1 MTTVALFVGDASLDL
16 TLRIPRVP
24 EPDEKIRVDAIAEAP
39 GGVVTNAAV
48 AASRAGARVRLLLN
62 LGSDLASETF
72 RKCLAAEGLSM
83 EAGCGEGALCRATIL
98 LDRDGEKRLLLYP
111 GQSMYPTLAQVE
123 SVDLANVGW
132 VHTAAYDI
140 AVAARLAVRCRA
152 AGIPWSVD
160 LEPAT
165 FALGIAS
172 LAPVLNGAATVF
184 CNNRAADLLGGDPA
198 GGLLDLGVLSVVAT
212 RGPAGAVLYRPDE
225 MVAVAAP
232 SVGLLDTTG
241 AGDCLAG
248 WFVAERL
255 RGAAPADAIH
265 LAVAAATFSC
275 GRFGAHASFPLAEE
289 MAAA

>member
-1 MTTVALFVGDASLDL
+1 MTTVALFAGDASLDL

-72 RKCLAAEGLSM
+72 RKCLSTEGLSV

-111 GQSMYPTLAQVE
+111 GQSMYPTPAQVE

-140 AVAARLAVRCRA
+140 AVAARLAARCRA

-165 FALGIAS
+165 FPLGIAS
-172 LAPVLNGAATVF
+172 LAPVLNGVATVF
-184 CNNRAADLLGGDPA
+184 CNNHAADLLGGDPA
-198 GGLLDLGVLSVVAT
+198 GALLDLGVLSVVAT
-212 RGPAGAVLYRPDE
+212 RGPAGAVLYQSDE
-225 MVAVAAP
+225 TVAVAAP

-255 RGAAPADAIH
+255 RGAVPADAVRH
-265 LAVAAATFSC
+265 AVAAATFSC
-275 GRFGAHASFPLAEE
+275 GRFGAHASFPRPEE
-289 MAAA
+289 MAST